1 MIYLWLNTLV
11 VFFRILQALL
21 YMILCML
28 EICTDF
34 ILLFVRSFPLRK
46 HLYKTRLNFYGF
58 QDYSLYY
65 LNVNE
70 NNIQSNTMMPGGVTC
85 TDHKYIFK
93 FNVVNMLKA
102 SCPWTSLKVYFVRR
116 ITSDLMLYVNIIK
129 SFVGHL
135 FECCFSPHF
144 AKLQIQNFNP
154 YLLEVMYVCMLLQVS
169 LFSCH
174 GKQES
179 IFLEEN

>member
-28 EICTDF
+28 EILTDF

-46 HLYKTRLNFYGF
+46 HLYKTKLNFYGF

-70 NNIQSNTMMPGGVTC
+70 NNIQSNTMMPGGATC
-85 TDHKYIFK
+85 TDHKYVFK
-93 FNVVNMLKA
+93 FNVVNVLKA
-102 SCPWTSLKVYFVRR
+102 SWPWTSLKVYFVRR
-116 ITSDLMLYVNIIK
+116 ITSDLMLYVYTIE

-135 FECCFSPHF
+135 IWVFFFSHF
-144 AKLQIQNFNP
+144 AKLQIQNFKQ
-154 YLLEVMYVCMLLQVS
+154 YLLEVMYVCMLFQVP
-169 LFSCH
+169 
-174 GKQES
+174 
-179 IFLEEN
+179 